1 MCRYLQLPCF
11 GIHSCLWLNLV
22 PFQDV
27 KDCLFPGSGHLMCQ
41 LVPGHSL
48 FQAAVLL
55 LIQGW
60 LKKRDR
66 YRILSFVDF
75 TEANRG
81 VGEGCMGL
89 PLTGLLDVSWV
100 ILTSSQKS
108 CRIDVSPHSP
118 DWLNHSFTYILKH
131 LLGGRRSVG
140 DIAVNNQNTVSVL
153 MGFPV

>member
-1 MCRYLQLPCF
+1 
-11 GIHSCLWLNLV
+11 
-22 PFQDV
+22 
-27 KDCLFPGSGHLMCQ
+27 MCQ

-55 LIQGW
+55 LIHRW

-66 YRILSFVDF
+66 YRIMSFVDF

-81 VGEGCMGL
+81 MYGITVDRASRRILGH
-89 PLTGLLDVSWV
+89 PLTGLLDIPWV

-108 CRIDVSPHSP
+108 CRIDISPHFP

-131 LLGGRRSVG
+131 LLGGRCSVG

-153 MGFPV
+153 MEFPV